1 MTDKHRNIYRDLAPH
16 SSVDR
21 LYILRAEGGRGLL
34 SVKDCVDLERSNLF
48 YYAKNNNDRLL
59 KAANEELQLITKTD
73 GKSKEERNNEREAA
87 WKDKTLNAQFLRET
101 EGMQHQR
108 RWQWLKAGEQTES
121 KCNKK
126 WH

>member
-1 MTDKHRNIYRDLAPH
+1 MTDKHRNIYRDLPPH

-21 LYILRAEGGRGLL
+21 LYILRTQGGRGLL
-34 SVKDCVDLERSNLF
+34 SVKDCIDLERSNLF

-73 GKSKEERNNEREAA
+73 GKSNEERNNEREAA

-108 RWQWLKAGEQTES
+108 RWQWLKAGEQTEN

>member
-1 MTDKHRNIYRDLAPH
+1 MTDKHRNIYRDLPPH

-21 LYILRAEGGRGLL
+21 LYILRTQGGRGLL

-73 GKSKEERNNEREAA
+73 GKSNEERNNEREAA

-101 EGMQHQR
+101 EGIQHQR

>member
-1 MTDKHRNIYRDLAPH
+1 MTDKHRNIYRDLPPH

-21 LYILRAEGGRGLL
+21 LYILRTQGGRGLL

-73 GKSKEERNNEREAA
+73 GKSNEERNNEREAA

-108 RWQWLKAGEQTES
+108 R
-121 KCNKK
+121 
-126 WH
+126 